1 MNSRQPTFSSF
12 SSLAAFLF
20 SGLLVIFQ
28 TTNAIIS
35 SSYYNGNEADH
46 LSLLSF
52 KSMITHDPYGALTS
66 WNSSVHFCDW
76 TGVTCG
82 KRHRKVIVLNV
93 TSQGLEG
100 LLSPHVGNL
109 SFLRLLALRNNSFHK
124 TIPHELGRLFRLR
137 VLNLERNKFNGVI
150 PNNLSGCSN
159 LETLR
164 FGINELVGRI
174 PIEISLLTKLT
185 ILVMDGN
192 RLTGGIPSFLG
203 NITSL
208 KMISFPD
215 NPFGGTIP
223 DTFGH
228 LKSLQEFYLGGCNLT
243 GTIPYSI
250 YNLSLLT
257 RFSLADNQLSGSL
270 PLDFGAMLP
279 ELTALQLRNNQLT
292 GILPPSIS
300 NCSKLTI
307 LEMISNSFSGKLTV
321 DFSKLTDILY
331 IALGNNLFGSAEPDE
346 MKFIDSLNNCS
357 KLEKLFLYN
366 CNFEGALPRSIGNL
380 SDQLSNLDLSR
391 NKLYGNLSLDVGN
404 LVGLTQLN
412 LAFNRLTG
420 KIPST
425 IGKLQKLQV
434 ALLRENQFSGK
445 IPDAIANLSSI
456 NILVLSSN
464 KLEGVIP
471 SSLGNCYRLEGLDLH
486 NNKLGGNI
494 PKQLLQF
501 SSLSIGFDLSQNN
514 LFGPLPSQ
522 VGGLKMVTYI
532 NLSHNYL
539 TGNIPS
545 SLSGCTSLS
554 FLYIHDNLFQ
564 GMLPPSL
571 ISMRGLVELD
581 LSHNNLSGQIPRFLE
596 GFSLH
601 VLNLSYNDFKGE
613 VPVKGVFSNASAISI
628 AGNSKLCGGL
638 VELGLPKC
646 KQKEKKKHKKRFPV
660 FVIVLL
666 IASSL
671 LVVSCVVYVLYRKKR
686 KGQSSQ
692 SSINERFLKL
702 SYNQL
707 LKATDGFSETNLIG
721 KGGSSS
727 VYKGLLELDDRFVTV
742 KVLHLQTRGAHKNFI
757 RECEA
762 WRSVRHRNL
771 LKIITSCS
779 SVDFQGN
786 DFKALVYEFMSN
798 GSLHD
803 WLHSSVH
810 ASRLNFLQRINIL
823 IDIASAL
830 DYLHNFCVPTIVH
843 CDLKPSNILLDDDM
857 VAHVGDF
864 GLARFLE
871 RNSNLNSTSTG
882 VKGTIG
888 YAPPE
893 YGFGSEMASSGDVY
907 SFGILLLEVMTGKY
921 PTHDIF
927 NEGLSIHKF
936 VSTALVEHAIIDVID
951 SDAITLQ
958 STESNA
964 KKVEEC
970 LASTLKIGVS
980 CSADSPTQRMII
992 ENAIHELHH
1001 IKDVLQNI
1009 QGYR

>member
-243 GTIPYSI
+243 
-250 YNLSLLT
+250 
-257 RFSLADNQLSGSL
+257 
-270 PLDFGAMLP
+270 
-279 ELTALQLRNNQLT
+279 
-292 GILPPSIS
+292 
-300 NCSKLTI
+300 
-307 LEMISNSFSGKLTV
+307 
-321 DFSKLTDILY
+321 
-331 IALGNNLFGSAEPDE
+331 ALGNNLFGSAEPDE

-1009 QGYR
+1009 QGTVPSLCNKSCF